1 MKIIPEE
8 AHYRQRMM
16 NYRKSHTVVETS
28 MRFRTSEKTVK
39 KWWKRWDG
47 TVNSLINQSRRP
59 KTRPRKTSE
68 EMLKH
73 MRRVLKKHRW
83 EDLLLAYQ
91 ELIER
96 WGYEGSYGGF
106 KGIAGKLKGLK
117 KAK

>member
-28 MRFRTSEKTVK
+28 MHFRTSEKTVK

-59 KTRPRKTSE
+59 KSRPRKTSE

-83 EDLLLAYQ
+83 EDLGTVKLSSQLWTPRTMSCC
-91 ELIER
+91 LIAE
-96 WGYEGSYGGF
+96 
-106 KGIAGKLKGLK
+106 
-117 KAK
+117 